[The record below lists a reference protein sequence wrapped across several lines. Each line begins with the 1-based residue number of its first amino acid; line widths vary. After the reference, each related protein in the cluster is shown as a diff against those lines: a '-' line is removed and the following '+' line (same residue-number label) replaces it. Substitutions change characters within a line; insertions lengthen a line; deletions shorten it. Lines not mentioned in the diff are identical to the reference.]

1 MRKDILHIMPMHMRS
16 SIENSLR
23 MHPDVEEIRI
33 RIGRPFEVRCQEQ
46 SVFLAQTASAEDID
60 EMLTFISRYSIYA
73 YEEEIRQGFLTIEG
87 GNRVG
92 FAGQVR
98 MEHGQVARMTN
109 IRFLNIRI
117 AGERLG
123 CARELLPWMYEGKEL
138 QNTLLISRPGA
149 GKTTYLRDCVRMIS
163 DGEGTGDGRK
173 VCVID
178 ERSEIAACHLG
189 IPQNDMG
196 KRTDVLDGC
205 PKQEGMRMALRSMSP
220 DVIAVD
226 ELGGEGDA
234 KAVEEMILSGCKM
247 IGTMH
252 GEQMEHII
260 QLPKME
266 EMYQK
271 KLFQRYIF
279 LEKKENGRRTFCV
292 YNQESERLC

>member
-1 MRKDILHIMPMHMRS
+1 M
-16 SIENSLR
+16 
-23 MHPDVEEIRI
+23 
-33 RIGRPFEVRCQEQ
+33 
-46 SVFLAQTASAEDID
+46 
-60 EMLTFISRYSIYA
+60 
-73 YEEEIRQGFLTIEG
+73 
-87 GNRVG
+87 
-92 FAGQVR
+92 
-98 MEHGQVARMTN
+98 
-109 IRFLNIRI
+109 
-117 AGERLG
+117 
-123 CARELLPWMYEGKEL
+123 
-138 QNTLLISRPGA
+138 
-149 GKTTYLRDCVRMIS
+149 
-163 DGEGTGDGRK
+163 
-173 VCVID
+173 
-178 ERSEIAACHLG
+178 
-189 IPQNDMG
+189 
-196 KRTDVLDGC
+196 LDGC